1 MNQLLILS
9 KYFLW
14 FIAYSFLGWI
24 YESAICSIS
33 ERRFVNRGFLNG
45 PLCPVYG
52 FGALASIFILDMRTD
67 NLIVLFFAGMLIAC
81 TIEYITAVLLEKL
94 FNAKWWDYSNYRFNI
109 QGRVC
114 LIGAVVFGVLAV
126 LLIKYIHPFVGALIG
141 QLPSWWQ
148 IVLSIVIF
156 IFLMLDLYITVR
168 HLLVL
173 NSRLKKMQLAINQFL
188 KQYAQQAGELKE
200 SLMSKFEESE
210 FYNERIKALISLSR
224 FQSIR
229 IIKAFPSLRSINYDD
244 AWQKLKSILLGSD
257 SRN

>member
-1 MNQLLILS
+1 MLILS

-14 FIAYSFLGWI
+14 FITYSFLGWI
-24 YESAICSIS
+24 YESAICSIG
-33 ERRFVNRGFLNG
+33 ERSLVNRGFLNG

-67 NLIVLFFAGMLIAC
+67 NLIILFLAGMLIAC
-81 TIEYITAVLLEKL
+81 TVEYITAVLLEKL
-94 FNAKWWDYSNYRFNI
+94 FDAKWWDYSNYRFNI
-109 QGRVC
+109 HGRVC
-114 LIGAVVFGVLAV
+114 LLGAVVFGVLAL
-126 LLIKYIHPFVGALIG
+126 LLIKYIHPFMGGLIARLPAL
-141 QLPSWWQ
+141 WQ
-148 IVLSIVIF
+148 IALSIVIF

-173 NSRLKKMQLAINQFL
+173 NSRLKRMQLAINQFL
-188 KQYAQQAGELKE
+188 RQHAQQAGELKE
-200 SLMSKFEESE
+200 SIMSKFEESE

-229 IIKAFPSLRSINYDD
+229 IIRAFPSLRSINYDD

>member
-1 MNQLLILS
+1 MNQLLILV

-14 FIAYSFLGWI
+14 FIVYSFAGWA
-24 YESAICSIS
+24 YESVICSIN
-33 ERRFVNRGFLNG
+33 ERSLVNRGFLNG

-67 NLIVLFFAGMLIAC
+67 DLFILFFSGMLIAC
-81 TIEYITAVLLEKL
+81 TVEYITAVLLEKL
-94 FNAKWWDYSNYRFNI
+94 FDAKWWDYSNYRFNI

-114 LIGAVVFGVLAV
+114 LPGAVVFGVLVV
-126 LLIKYIHPFVGALIG
+126 LLIKYIHPFTGGLLG
-141 QLPSWWQ
+141 QLSAWWQ

-200 SLMSKFEESE
+200 SLMSKFEESG
-210 FYNERIKALISLSR
+210 FYNEHIKSLISLSR
-224 FQSIR
+224 VQNVR
-229 IIKAFPSLRSINYDD
+229 IVRAFPRFRPINYND
-244 AWQKLKSILLGSD
+244 AWQKLKSILLRSD
-257 SRN
+257 RRN

>member
-1 MNQLLILS
+1 MNQLFILS

-14 FIAYSFLGWI
+14 FIAYSFLGWV

-33 ERRFVNRGFLNG
+33 ERSLVNRGFLNG

-67 NLIVLFFAGMLIAC
+67 NLIILFFAGMLIAC

-94 FNAKWWDYSNYRFNI
+94 FDAKWWDYSNYRFNI

-114 LIGAVVFGVLAV
+114 LLGAVVFGVLAV
-126 LLIKYIHPFVGALIG
+126 LLIKYIHPFAGGLIG
-141 QLPSWWQ
+141 QLPAWWQ

-200 SLMSKFEESE
+200 SIMNKFEESE

>member
-1 MNQLLILS
+1 MFILS
-9 KYFLW
+9 RYFLW
-14 FIAYSFLGWI
+14 FIAYSFLGWV

-33 ERRFVNRGFLNG
+33 ERSLVNRGFLNG

-52 FGALASIFILDMRTD
+52 FGALASIFILDIRTD
-67 NLIVLFFAGMLIAC
+67 NLIILFFAGMLIAC

-94 FNAKWWDYSNYRFNI
+94 FDAKWWDYSNYRFNI

-126 LLIKYIHPFVGALIG
+126 LLIKYIHPFVGGLIG